1 MLNDIESNVDYL
13 NFKIVAD
20 PVATMIRQGGTKP
33 ISIGVSGNWG
43 AGKSSMVRMIA
54 DSLQNDGADSKY
66 EVIDFNAWLYQG
78 YEDARLALLQHVADR
93 LADLIKQR
101 QTTCE
106 KFKKFLARINWF
118 KVTIATLPIA
128 AKATMGAL
136 ALGPIGG
143 IAAAFESVLKRVKDI
158 KTNEIPAYIEA
169 CAKSIP
175 DLQGYLN
182 QTSEKSMPREIES
195 LRTSFAD
202 TLSELD
208 IRLVIVVDD
217 LDRCLPDVALSTL
230 EAMRL
235 LLMVDRTVFVIAA
248 DETMIRQA
256 VRLRYGSEAI
266 DMDRETSY
274 FDKLVQ
280 IPVRVPRPGPNEV
293 KCYIMMLLAELA
305 VQQGRLSEAVC
316 QSAAICLR
324 NAIKKSWAG
333 KLTRAVL
340 AGAFGNDASKIDEL
354 IDIADQVSGIMTS
367 STSIGGNP
375 RLIKRFLNNLMIRK
389 MIAESQEMG
398 LSFDALVKLH
408 LFERCAPMGAFDELA
423 AMVVNSE
430 DGKLTEL
437 AKWEKA
443 DAHNEELK
451 DVPDK
456 WRGEFFKQWIGLT
469 PSLANIDL
477 RPYIYLSQED
487 KKRIVPNN
495 DLSPEGRNALAVLTE
510 TKKYNS
516 TLLAIIKRV
525 EISEIEVIFERVKA
539 KAIAHQWTAISL
551 LQLLHI
557 PVAFPAFA
565 ENYVRFLEAMPS
577 GKRDVSLVPLLS
589 NYQWAEALL
598 ESWENDS
605 STPSRTVKAI
615 QALGKGRK

>member
-1 MLNDIESNVDYL
+1 MLNDIESNIDYL

-20 PVATMIRQGGTKP
+20 PVATMIKQGGAKP

-54 DSLQNDGADSKY
+54 DALKGYDPDSEY

-78 YEDARLALLQHVADR
+78 YEDARLALLQHVADK
-93 LADLIKQR
+93 LADLIKR
-101 QTTCE
+101 RKTTSE
-106 KFKKFLARINWF
+106 RFKDFLARINWF
-118 KVTIATLPIA
+118 KVVIASLPIA
-128 AKATMGAL
+128 AKGVVGTL
-136 ALGPIGG
+136 AMGPIGG
-143 IAAAFESVLKRVKDI
+143 IAAAFESVLKKVKSI
-158 KTNEIPAYIEA
+158 KADEIPSYIES
-169 CAKSIP
+169 CTKNLP

-182 QTSEKSMPREIES
+182 QATKASMPKEIES
-195 LRTSFAD
+195 LRSSFAD
-202 TLSELD
+202 TLSDLD
-208 IRLVIVVDD
+208 VRLVIVVDD

-235 LLMVDRTVFVIAA
+235 LLMVERTIFVIAA

-266 DMDRETSY
+266 DTDRETSY

-280 IPVRVPRPGPNEV
+280 IPVKVPRPGPNEV

-305 VQQGRLSEAVC
+305 VQQGRLSEEAR
-316 QSAAICLR
+316 QSAAAFLR
-324 NAIKKSWAG
+324 SAIKKSWAG

-340 AGAFGNDASKIDEL
+340 ANAFGNFAAKISDL
-354 IDIADQVSGIMTS
+354 IDIADQVSGIMTTS
-367 STSIGGNP
+367 SSIGGNP

-430 DGKLTEL
+430 DGKLTEF

-443 DAHNEELK
+443 GEHDEELK

-456 WRGEFFKQWIGLT
+456 WRGEFFKQWIGLS
-469 PSLANIDL
+469 PSLENLDL

-487 KKRIVPNN
+487 KKRIIPNN
-495 DLSPEGRNALAVLTE
+495 DLSPEGRSALSVLTE

-516 TLLAIIKRV
+516 ALLAIINRV
-525 EISEIEVIFERVKA
+525 EVSEIEVIFERVKA
-539 KAIAHQWTAISL
+539 KAVAHQWPAISL
-551 LQLLHI
+551 LQLLHV

-565 ENYVRFLEAMPS
+565 ENYVRFLEAMPPS
-577 GKRDVSLVPLLS
+577 KRDASLVPLLS
-589 NYQWAEALL
+589 NYQWADALL
-598 ESWENDS
+598 MSWGNDS
-605 STPSRTVKAI
+605 VTPKNTIKAI
-615 QALGKGRK
+615 HALKKGGK